1 MQLLAFAASTS
12 TQSLNKQLVA
22 YATRLIEDGLVPDLV
37 DVTVETIDLVDYE
50 MPIYSIDRQQEAGI
64 PPAAVDFYDRIGRSD
79 ALLISFAEH
88 NGHYTA
94 AYKNL
99 FDWASR
105 ISRQVYQG
113 KPTVMLSTSP
123 GARGGRSVLETAVRS
138 APSFGNEVRASLAI
152 PSFHDN
158 FDAATATLT
167 DPELDTE
174 LRSALAT
181 LAGDPERSLA

>member
-12 TQSLNKQLVA
+12 THSLNKQLVA
-22 YATRLIEDGLVPDLV
+22 YATRLLEGGLIPDLP
-37 DVTVETIDLVDYE
+37 DVTVDTIDLIDYE
-50 MPIYSIDRQQEAGI
+50 MPLYSIDRQQEAGI
-64 PPAAVDFYDRIGRSD
+64 PPSAVDFYERIGRSD

-88 NGHYTA
+88 NGHYVA

-138 APSFGNEVRASLAI
+138 APFFGNEVRASLAV

-158 FDAATATLT
+158 FDVATGTLT
-167 DPELDTE
+167 DADLDAE
-174 LRSALAT
+174 LRAALAT
-181 LAGDPERSLA
+181 LGGDSERSVA